1 MGEGGRRA
9 DGRAWFGETCRQ
21 CGIGYAMD
29 VAEAYADE
37 YADGEL
43 PGEFGQ
49 GVIEACDEWIEAHGD
64 NGNDK
69 KGCEN
74 DGQQVKRDVGRAYR
88 DGRGRGDAARGVRYQ
103 RVEHRHAGRR

>member
-9 DGRAWFGETCRQ
+9 DGRAWFDEARRR
-21 CGIGYAMD
+21 CGVRYAVG

-64 NGNDK
+64 NSNDK

-74 DGQQVKRDVGRAYR
+74 DGQQVQRDVGRAYR
-88 DGRGRGDAARGVRYQ
+88 DGRGRG
-103 RVEHRHAGRR
+103 

>member
-9 DGRAWFGETCRQ
+9 DGRAWFDEARRR
-21 CGIGYAMD
+21 CGVRYAVG

-37 YADGEL
+37 YADGEM

-74 DGQQVKRDVGRAYR
+74 DGQQVQRDVGRAYR
-88 DGRGRGDAARGVRYQ
+88 DGRGRG
-103 RVEHRHAGRR
+103 

>member
-9 DGRAWFGETCRQ
+9 DGRAWFGEARRR
-21 CGIGYAMD
+21 CGVRYAMG

-74 DGQQVKRDVGRAYR
+74 DGQQVQRDVGRAYR
-88 DGRGRGDAARGVRYQ
+88 DGRGRG
-103 RVEHRHAGRR
+103 

>member
-9 DGRAWFGETCRQ
+9 DGRAWFGEARRQ
-21 CGIGYAMD
+21 CGVWYAVG

-37 YADGEL
+37 YADGEV

-64 NGNDK
+64 NDNNQ
-69 KGCEN
+69 E
-74 DGQQVKRDVGRAYR
+74 RRS
-88 DGRGRGDAARGVRYQ
+88 VR
-103 RVEHRHAGRR
+103 REVPRWTGSLTSLRIS